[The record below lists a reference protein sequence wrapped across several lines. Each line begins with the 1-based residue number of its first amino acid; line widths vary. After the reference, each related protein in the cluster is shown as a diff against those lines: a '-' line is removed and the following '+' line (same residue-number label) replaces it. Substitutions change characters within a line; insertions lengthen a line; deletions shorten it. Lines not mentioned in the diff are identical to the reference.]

1 MADLTL
7 FLLFIMTISVPVI
20 ATIAE
25 LSSTTPN
32 SVFHSV
38 VRSII
43 CLGCLFFLSQLMQPH
58 YVASAAHIL
67 TIFIVFIV
75 SVVQLTLEL
84 HHTSIDKV
92 LQKFKDREH
101 NI

>member
-20 ATIAE
+20 AIIGE
-25 LSSTTPN
+25 LASTTPT

-67 TIFIVFIV
+67 SVFIIFLV
-75 SVVQLTLEL
+75 SVVELVLEL
-84 HHTSIDKV
+84 HQTSIDKV
-92 LQKFKDREH
+92 LQKFVDREH